1 MSHPIHRTFAISNI
15 TAEELATIFANM
27 PDEDQAIFF
36 SKVGEIAATW
46 PGAGWCRQ
54 CCAISEHLDKRATE
68 TILKLSEWAAEPYVR
83 RTPTGE
89 THHG

>member
-1 MSHPIHRTFAISNI
+1 MIKRTIEI
-15 TAEELATIFANM
+15 DDLTPEELATVFTNM
-27 PDEDQAIFF
+27 TDEEQAAFF

-46 PGAGWCRQ
+46 HGAGWCQQ

-68 TILKLSEWAAEPYVR
+68 TILKLSEWAAEPYVSP
-83 RTPTGE
+83 TPTGE